1 MICSKILRRHLIYS
15 FVAFFALF
23 FTLFFASSS
32 VSATSVDCNLS
43 YTMSGGFENFPSDCD
58 LSGLS
63 TPVYYKGT
71 FSLSSN
77 SALSSNTRNFYYF
90 IPRLSNVYYTQN
102 NLTFSYIKSSNIT
115 DTPNFSSPVSGVL
128 SFVPGR
134 LTVYSD
140 NSFTFNVSF
149 VGTFSDEPIP
159 SDDDCDCPE
168 VPDSDCPP
176 IPENPYDQ
184 KLDDIKNAII
194 LIGAIMLAIYFF
206 FCLYQIIR
214 RGGNL

>member
-1 MICSKILRRHLIYS
+1 MVCLKIPRRHLIYS

-32 VSATSVDCNLS
+32 TYATSVDCNLS

-58 LSGLS
+58 LTGLS

-71 FSLSSN
+71 FSLSSD
-77 SALSSNTRNFYYF
+77 SVISSNTRNFYYF
-90 IPRLSNVYYTQN
+90 IPRYSNVYYTQN
-102 NLTFSYIKSSNIT
+102 NLTFSYIKSSNIS
-115 DTPNFSSPVSGVL
+115 DTPNFSSSVSGTL

-168 VPDSDCPP
+168 VPDCPP
-176 IPENPYDQ
+176 VPENPYDN
-184 KLDDIKNAII
+184 KLDEIKNAII
-194 LIGAIMLAIYFF
+194 MVGGVMLVIYFL
-206 FCLYQIIR
+206 FCLYQILVR
-214 RGGNL
+214 HGGGR